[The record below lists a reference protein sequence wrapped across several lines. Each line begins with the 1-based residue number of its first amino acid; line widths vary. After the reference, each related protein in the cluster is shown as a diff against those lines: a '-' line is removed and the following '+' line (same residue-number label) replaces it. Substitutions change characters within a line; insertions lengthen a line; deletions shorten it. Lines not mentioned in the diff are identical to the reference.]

1 MEIKIMESQIS
12 TIQRLIDKLIEFCV
26 NYSFQIIGAIII
38 LIVGFYIAKWVASL
52 IMKLCEKKKL
62 DVTLTMFLASLV
74 KIIIIVFVVVLAL
87 GKFGITVTPFVAAIG
102 ALVFGATYAIHGPL
116 SNYAGGIAI
125 ILGRPFVVGDTI
137 SVQGVNGVVQAVKLA
152 NTTLLTEDSVKVTIP
167 NRHIVGEILWSSK
180 KQRIIEA
187 SVGISYSDDPEK
199 AISVISETLQ
209 AVADV
214 VNEPAP
220 QIGIEEFGDSSIN
233 IAYRYW
239 VPSGKYFQTKYAVN
253 LGVYKALK
261 KSNITIPFPQR
272 DVNIKKS

>member
-1 MEIKIMESQIS
+1 MESQIS
-12 TIQRLIDKLIEFCV
+12 TLQKLIDTLIEFFV
-26 NYSFQIIGAIII
+26 KYSFQIVGAIII
-38 LIVGFYIAKWVASL
+38 LLVGLYIAKWVASL
-52 IMKLCEKKKL
+52 VTKLCKKKEL
-62 DVTLTMFLASLV
+62 DITLTSFLASLV
-74 KIIIIVFVVVLAL
+74 KMIIIAFVIVLAI

-102 ALVFGATYAIHGPL
+102 AVIFGATYAIHGPL

-137 SVQGVNGVVQAVKLA
+137 SVKGVNGVVQTVKLA
-152 NTTLLTEDSVKVTIP
+152 NTILLTEDRVKVTIP
-167 NRHIVGEILWSSK
+167 NRHIIGEILWSSK

-187 SVGISYSDDPEK
+187 SVGISYSNDPEK
-199 AISVISETLQ
+199 AISVIHETLQ
-209 AVADV
+209 AIPDV
-214 VNEPAP
+214 VDEPTP

-261 KSNITIPFPQR
+261 KANITIPFPQR
-272 DVNIKKS
+272 DVNIIKS

>member
-1 MEIKIMESQIS
+1 MESQIS
-12 TIQRLIDKLIEFCV
+12 AIQKLIDTLIEFFV

-38 LIVGFYIAKWVASL
+38 LLVGFYIAKRASSL
-52 IMKLCEKKKL
+52 VTKLCEKKKL
-62 DVTLTMFLASLV
+62 DITLTIFLASLV
-74 KIIIIVFVVVLAL
+74 KIIIVVFVIVLAI
-87 GKFGITVTPFVAAIG
+87 GKFGITVAPFVAAIG
-102 ALVFGATYAIHGPL
+102 AFIFGATYAIHGPL

-125 ILGRPFVVGDTI
+125 ILGQPFVVGDTI
-137 SVQGVNGVVQAVKLA
+137 SVQGVDGVVQAIKLA
-152 NTTLLTEDSVKVTIP
+152 NTTLLTEDGVKVTIP

-187 SVGISYSDDPEK
+187 SVGISYGDDPEK
-199 AISVISETLQ
+199 AISVIHETLQ
-209 AVADV
+209 AVSDV
-214 VNEPAP
+214 VDEPAP

-261 KSNITIPFPQR
+261 KANITIPFPQR
-272 DVNIKKS
+272 DVNIIKS